1 MNRKRDCMC
10 VRAHANEI
18 TPFGNSRLF
27 IFFFG

>member
-18 TPFGNSRLF
+18 TPFGNSRSF